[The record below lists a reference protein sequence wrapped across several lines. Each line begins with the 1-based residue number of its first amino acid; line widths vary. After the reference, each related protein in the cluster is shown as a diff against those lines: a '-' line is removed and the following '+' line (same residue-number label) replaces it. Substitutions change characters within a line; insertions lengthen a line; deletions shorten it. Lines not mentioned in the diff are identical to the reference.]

1 MDKKPEK
8 MVPEVRFKGFTD
20 DWEQRKLSSIAHQ
33 TFGGGTPSKSNKQFW
48 NGDFPWIQS
57 SDLAEDTI
65 RGVHP
70 NKFIT
75 QNALLISAAKKIP
88 KNSIAIV
95 SRVGVGKVALIP
107 FNYSTSQDFLSL
119 SGLKIN
125 SQFATYSIH
134 KIMKKTASQL
144 QGTSIKGITKKD
156 ILNKTIIFPISEKEQ
171 VHISSLLKYVDY
183 IISLQQRKLEQL
195 KQLKKAMLQQLFVDK
210 NSKQPN
216 LRFKNF
222 NSDWKQRK
230 LKNISKRI
238 LRKNS
243 DLQSLLPLT
252 ISAQDG
258 LVDQTLYFNK
268 QVASKQLKNYLLL
281 YNGDFAYNKSYSV
294 GYPYGA
300 IKRLDKYKQGVLST
314 LYIAFKPTNINSDF
328 LQHYYDTDKWYRE
341 IYRNAAEGARNHGL
355 LNISAN
361 DFFNSKLVTPS
372 DNEEQLKIAKII
384 NLFNHLITLR
394 QDNLTQLTTLKK
406 YLLQKLF
413 I

>member
-8 MVPEVRFKGFTD
+8 LVPEVRFKGFTD
-20 DWEQRKLSSIAHQ
+20 DWEQRKLNSIAHQ

-119 SGLKIN
+119 SSLKIN

-183 IISLQQRKLEQL
+183 IISLQQRKL
-195 KQLKKAMLQQLFVDK
+195 KQLNLLQRYIKEKTLPSQKELPKLRFLTTPYNTYKFSELFKKSTKKNDEQILQNHVISVASMRWGKLPKSSSEAYMKTYFIFNKGDIAYEGNRSKSYSFGRFVANDLGNGIVSHVFSVF
-210 NSKQPN
+210 NSKI
-216 LRFKNF
+216 NF
-222 NSDWKQRK
+222 N
-230 LKNISKRI
+230 LE
-238 LRKNS
+238 
-243 DLQSLLPLT
+243 
-252 ISAQDG
+252 
-258 LVDQTLYFNK
+258 F
-268 QVASKQLKNYLLL
+268 LKNY
-281 YNGDFAYNKSYSV
+281 
-294 GYPYGA
+294 
-300 IKRLDKYKQGVLST
+300 
-314 LYIAFKPTNINSDF
+314 INSEQVMRDP
-328 LQHYYDTDKWYRE
+328 LRMSTSRTTMMT
-341 IYRNAAEGARNHGL
+341 N
-355 LNISAN
+355 
-361 DFFNSKLVTPS
+361 LV
-372 DNEEQLKIAKII
+372 LKDIAKQTLMIPSKDEQD
-384 NLFNHLITLR
+384 LLGSLYKITQSMIEL
-394 QDNLTQLTTLKK
+394 NEK
-406 YLLQKLF
+406 
-413 I
+413 

>member
-8 MVPEVRFKGFTD
+8 LVPEVRFKGFTD
-20 DWEQRKLSSIAHQ
+20 DWEQRKLNSIAHQ

-119 SGLKIN
+119 SSLKIN

-183 IISLQQRKLEQL
+183 IISLQQRKL
-195 KQLKKAMLQQLFVDK
+195 KQLNLLQRYIKEKTLPSQKELPKLRFLTTPYNTYKFSELFKKSTKKNDEQILQNHVISVASMRWGKLPKSSSEAYMKTYFIFNKGDIAYEGNRSKSYSFGRFVANDLGNGIVSHVFSVF
-210 NSKQPN
+210 NSKI
-216 LRFKNF
+216 NF
-222 NSDWKQRK
+222 N
-230 LKNISKRI
+230 LE
-238 LRKNS
+238 
-243 DLQSLLPLT
+243 
-252 ISAQDG
+252 
-258 LVDQTLYFNK
+258 F
-268 QVASKQLKNYLLL
+268 LKNY
-281 YNGDFAYNKSYSV
+281 
-294 GYPYGA
+294 
-300 IKRLDKYKQGVLST
+300 
-314 LYIAFKPTNINSDF
+314 INSEQVMRDP
-328 LQHYYDTDKWYRE
+328 LRMSTSRTTMMT
-341 IYRNAAEGARNHGL
+341 N
-355 LNISAN
+355 
-361 DFFNSKLVTPS
+361 LV
-372 DNEEQLKIAKII
+372 LKDIAKQTLMIPSKDEQDLLGSLYKI
-384 NLFNHLITLR
+384 TQSMIELNEKQQQELIY
-394 QDNLTQLTTLKK
+394 LKK

>member
-1 MDKKPEK
+1 MNEQNKK
-8 MVPEVRFKGFTD
+8 VPTVRFKGFTN

-183 IISLQQRKLEQL
+183 IISLQQRKLALL
-195 KQLKKAMLQQLFVDK
+195 KQLKKGFLQKMFADK
-210 NSKQPN
+210 DSKQPI
-216 LRFKNF
+216 LRFKGF
-222 NSDWKQRK
+222 HDDWEQRK
-230 LKNISKRI
+230 LSKVKDVRDGTHDSPKYHEKGFPLITSKNLTPSGVDFSDASLIDEHDYQEINKRSLVEIHDI
-238 LRKNS
+238 LFGMIGTIGNPVIVKKSGFAIKNVALIKHGGNLSNYFLLNLLNSPIFAKYINKENAGGTQKFLSLSIIRNFRFLAPGS
-243 DLQSLLPLT
+243 DEQNKIGNMFEQVDTFITLQQQKLAKYQSIKKSLL
-252 ISAQDG
+252 Q
-258 LVDQTLYFNK
+258 QM
-268 QVASKQLKNYLLL
+268 
-281 YNGDFAYNKSYSV
+281 
-294 GYPYGA
+294 
-300 IKRLDKYKQGVLST
+300 
-314 LYIAFKPTNINSDF
+314 
-328 LQHYYDTDKWYRE
+328 
-341 IYRNAAEGARNHGL
+341 
-355 LNISAN
+355 
-361 DFFNSKLVTPS
+361 
-372 DNEEQLKIAKII
+372 
-384 NLFNHLITLR
+384 
-394 QDNLTQLTTLKK
+394 
-406 YLLQKLF
+406 F